1 MKRNLLP
8 DVALILANVLWGA
21 GFLLGKIAFQELAVS
36 HVILIRSLIGAIL
49 LLPFVL
55 RNRRPIQRRDLG
67 RIVLTGFLAIPV
79 TFLLQFNGLAL
90 TTTAS
95 AAMIMGAY
103 PALLA
108 FCAARFLGE
117 RIDRIIWAAIVASMV
132 GVVLIAGTPG
142 PGHSWLGDFL
152 VFLCLFAA
160 VAWVMTNQSLNER
173 YSPLVAT
180 GYLFITGSLLLLPI
194 SLWKDGWP
202 PLKLS
207 PTVWAAVIAS
217 GVFASAIA
225 FGLWNWGLKRGSMTR
240 AGLYCN
246 FEPLTGAVLGIMVM
260 GDSFGPGAIAGGA
273 LILISAVAISLRAES
288 PVEAKVVGEAA

>member
-8 DVALILANVLWGA
+8 DAALILANVLWGA
-21 GFLLGKIAFQELAVS
+21 GFLLGKIAFEELAVS
-36 HVILIRSLIGAIL
+36 HVILIRSLIGAVL
-49 LLPFVL
+49 MLPFVL
-55 RNRRPIQRRDLG
+55 LSRRPVRKQDIG

-79 TFLLQFNGLAL
+79 TFLLQFNGLNL

-117 RIDRIIWAAIVASMV
+117 RIDRVIWVAIVASMV
-132 GVVLIAGTPG
+132 GVVLIAGAPG

-173 YSPLVAT
+173 YTPLVAT
-180 GYLFITGSLLLLPI
+180 GYIFITGSLLLLPI
-194 SLWKDGWP
+194 SLWKDGVP
-202 PLKLS
+202 SLRLS
-207 PTVWAAVIAS
+207 PTVWAAVIGS
-217 GVFASAIA
+217 GIFASAVA

-246 FEPLTGAVLGIMVM
+246 FEPLTGAILGIVVM
-260 GDSFGPGAIAGGA
+260 GDSFGPAAIAGA
-273 LILISAVAISLRAES
+273 VLILVSAVAISLRSES
-288 PVEAKVVGEAA
+288 PAEARVVEEAA

>member
-8 DVALILANVLWGA
+8 DAALIVANVLWGV
-21 GFLLGKIAFQELAVS
+21 GFLLGKISFQELAVS
-36 HVILIRSLIGAIL
+36 HVILIRSVIGAIL

-55 RNRRPIQRRDLG
+55 RNRRPIQRRDAG

-79 TFLLQFNGLAL
+79 TFLLQFNGLNL

-117 RIDRIIWAAIVASMV
+117 RIDWIIRSAIAASMV
-132 GVVLIAGTPG
+132 GVVLIAGAPG
-142 PGHSWLGDFL
+142 PGHTWLGDFL

-173 YSPLVAT
+173 YTPLVAT
-180 GYLFITGSLLLLPI
+180 GYIFLSGSLLLLPI
-194 SLWKDGWP
+194 SLWQDGWP
-202 PLKLS
+202 ALTLS

-217 GVFASAIA
+217 GVFCSALA
-225 FGLWNWGLKRGSMTR
+225 FGLWNWGLKRGKMTR

-246 FEPLTGAVLGIMVM
+246 FEPLTGAILGIVVM
-260 GDSFGPGAIAGGA
+260 GDSFGPAAIAGGV
-273 LILISAVAISLRAES
+273 LILISAAAISLRAES
-288 PVEAKVVGEAA
+288 PASNEVREAA

>member
-1 MKRNLLP
+1 MKRKLLP
-8 DVALILANVLWGA
+8 DVALIVANVLWGA
-21 GFLLGKIAFQELAVS
+21 GFLLGKISFQELAVS
-36 HVILIRSLIGAIL
+36 HVILIRSVIGAIL

-79 TFLLQFNGLAL
+79 TFLLQFNGLNL

-108 FCAARFLGE
+108 LCAARFLGE
-117 RIDRIIWAAIVASMV
+117 RIDWIIRAAIAASMV

-160 VAWVMTNQSLNER
+160 VAWVMTNQRLNER

-180 GYLFITGSLLLLPI
+180 GYIFITGSVLLAPI
-194 SLWKDGWP
+194 SLWQDGWP
-202 PLKLS
+202 VLKLS

-217 GVFASAIA
+217 GVLSSAVAFA
-225 FGLWNWGLKRGSMTR
+225 LWNWGLRRGSMTR

-246 FEPLTGAVLGIMVM
+246 FEPLTGAILGIVVM
-260 GDSFGPGAIAGGA
+260 GDSFGPAALAGGV
-273 LILISAVAISLRAES
+273 LILISAAAISLRSES
-288 PVEAKVVGEAA
+288 PAGDKVAREAA

>member
-8 DVALILANVLWGA
+8 DAALILANVLWGA
-21 GFLLGKIAFQELAVS
+21 GFLWGKIAFQELAVS
-36 HVILIRSLIGAIL
+36 HVILIRSLIGAVL

-67 RIVLTGFLAIPV
+67 RIALTGFLAIPV
-79 TFLLQFNGLAL
+79 TFLLQFNGLNL

-95 AAMIMGAY
+95 ASMIMGAY

-108 FCAARFLGE
+108 FSAARFFGE
-117 RIDRIIWAAIVASMV
+117 RIDRIIWASIVASIV

-152 VFLCLFAA
+152 VFLCLFTA

-173 YSPLVAT
+173 YSPLAAT
-180 GYLFITGSLLLLPI
+180 GYIFITGSLLLLPI

-202 PLKLS
+202 TLNLS
-207 PTVWAAVIAS
+207 PTVWGAVIAA
-217 GVFASAIA
+217 GVFSSAVA

-246 FEPLTGAVLGIMVM
+246 FEPLTGALLGIVVM
-260 GDSFGPGAIAGGA
+260 GDSFGPAAIVGAA
-273 LILISAVAISLRAES
+273 LILISAVAISMRN
-288 PVEAKVVGEAA
+288 EAAVDGKVEEQAA